1 MEWTVVTVLV
11 TLIGLFM
18 TIGKPI
24 INLQKCITK
33 LQDSVD
39 GLSRRLDKYE
49 QKTDKQDEILQDHET
64 RITVLEQ
71 KQRLGVFVTP
81 SAILFKKT

>member
-1 MEWTVVTVLV
+1 MEWTVVTALVVLV
-11 TLIGLFM
+11 GLFM

-24 INLQKCITK
+24 IDLQKCITK

-49 QKTDKQDEILQDHET
+49 QKTDKQDEILKDHET
-64 RITVLEQ
+64 RITVLES
-71 KQRLGVFVTP
+71 K
-81 SAILFKKT
+81 

>member
-11 TLIGLFM
+11 MLVGLFM
-18 TIGKPI
+18 TIGKPVI
-24 INLQKCITK
+24 DLQRCITK

-39 GLSRRLDKYE
+39 GLSHRLDKYE

-64 RITVLEQ
+64 RITILE
-71 KQRLGVFVTP
+71 
-81 SAILFKKT
+81 KK